1 MMTLAL
7 RHLRWAALIAGMAP
21 AISGAQVKLDQKV
34 DAGHRAAPDC
44 SIRLQGPIATIRV
57 TGWDRDS
64 IAVSGSLPKGARLEN
79 MFGSEPGAAVRGVK
93 MLVEGAPGQIR
104 PAGIIELRVPFGARI
119 VLHTG
124 SSDIE
129 VTGLTGELD
138 ITMLGGSARV
148 SASPRILTVDAI
160 YATITLE
167 GSPERVRLKSFEGD
181 ITMRGGSLNAEF
193 STAQGNIR
201 VGGGMFDRAKF
212 DATTGSVSFSGDL
225 SGNASVSIGTHS
237 APVELHLSPKESV
250 VIQVTTSMGTIEDAL
265 TRSEPSAGPGGRGQ
279 QLKTGLGKGMASIVV
294 ESFKGSVRL
303 LRRND

>member
-1 MMTLAL
+1 MIMHIL
-7 RHLRWAALIAGMAP
+7 RHLRVASLLIAVAP
-21 AISGAQVKLDQKV
+21 VYATAQVKV

-44 SIRLQGPIATIRV
+44 SIRLQGPIATVRV

-64 IAVSGSLPKGARLEN
+64 IAVSGSLPKGARLDN
-79 MFGSEPGAAVRGVK
+79 MFGNDPGLALRGVK
-93 MLVEGAPGQIR
+93 MLVEGAPGQVR
-104 PAGIIELRVPFGARI
+104 PSGIIELRVPFGARVVI
-119 VLHTG
+119 HTG

-148 SASPRILTVDAI
+148 SASPRILSVDAI
-160 YATITLE
+160 YATIALE

-201 VGGGMFDRAKF
+201 VGGGLFDRAKF

-225 SGNASVSIGTHS
+225 MPTASFLIGTHS
-237 APVELHLSPKESV
+237 APVELLLSLKANV
-250 VIQVTTSMGTIEDAL
+250 VVEATTSTGTIENSF
-265 TRSEPSAGPGGRGQ
+265 TKQEPSTGPGGKGQ
-279 QLKTGLGKGMASIVV
+279 HVSTGMGKGAARIVI
-294 ESFKGSVRL
+294 ESYKGNVRIQ
-303 LRRND
+303 RRHD